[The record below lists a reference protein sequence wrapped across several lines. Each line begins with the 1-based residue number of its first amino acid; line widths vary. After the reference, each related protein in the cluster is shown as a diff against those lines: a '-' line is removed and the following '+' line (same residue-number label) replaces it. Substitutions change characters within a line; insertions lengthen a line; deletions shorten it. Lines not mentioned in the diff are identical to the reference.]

1 MKKSLLVIVTI
12 AVIGCKGNDD
22 PQETQGVSRDSTFVD
37 EAVAMLEPSK
47 AVPLTVE
54 EANRL
59 GQLPLDCINVE
70 YPNKLNQTLA
80 GSGDIGEPKEL
91 HPAFYGCFDWHSS
104 VHAHWTLVNLLKKF
118 PEMKRADEIREKLKS
133 SLTAENIREEVQY
146 FSREQESSFE
156 RTYGWA
162 WVLKLAE
169 ELHTWEDPL
178 AEELRQ
184 NLQPLTDLMV
194 QKFKEFLPK
203 LNHPIRVGEHTN
215 TAFALA
221 LAHDYAVTSKKEE
234 LRMLIEKRA
243 KDYFLNDD
251 NCPIEWEPSGFDFL
265 SPCLA
270 EVDIMRRVL
279 PKQAFR
285 LWMKDF
291 MPQLRNKDFMMEVAE
306 VTDRTDGKL
315 VHLDGL
321 NFSRAWVF
329 YGLANQYPEEYGHLR
344 ALAND
349 HVSQSFPNLVG
360 DSYEG
365 GHWLGTFALYAIQ
378 ESNKEL

>member
-1 MKKSLLVIVTI
+1 MKKTILMIAAIAIV
-12 AVIGCKGNDD
+12 GCKGNDE
-22 PQETQGVSRDSTFVD
+22 PQGNEAVDRDSTLVD
-37 EAVAMLEPSK
+37 EAVAMLEPSN
-47 AVPLTVE
+47 AIALTVE
-54 EANRL
+54 QANKL
-59 GQLPLDCINVE
+59 VELPLNCLNVE

-80 GSGDIGEPKEL
+80 GAEDIGEPREL

-104 VHAHWTLVNLLKKF
+104 VHAHWTMLRLLKKF
-118 PEMKRADEIREKLKS
+118 PEMKKAEEIREKLKN
-133 SLTAENIREEVQY
+133 SLTAENIQEEVKY
-146 FSREQESSFE
+146 FSREQESTFE

-169 ELHTWEDPL
+169 ELQTWEDPM
-178 AEELRQ
+178 ARELSE
-184 NLQPLTDLMV
+184 NMEPLTELMV
-194 QKFKEFLPK
+194 KKFKEFLPK
-203 LNHPIRVGEHTN
+203 LNYPIRVGEHTN

-221 LAHDYAVTSKKEE
+221 LAHDYAVATGREE

-243 KDYFLNDD
+243 KDYYLNDD
-251 NCPIEWEPSGFDFL
+251 DCPIEWEPGGFDFL
-265 SPCLA
+265 SPCLS

-279 PKQAFR
+279 PKKTFN
-285 LWMKDF
+285 LWMNDF
-291 MPQLRNKDFMMEVAE
+291 LPQLRKKDFNLEVAE

-321 NFSRAWVF
+321 NFSRAWVLF
-329 YGLANQYPEEYGHLR
+329 GLANQYPQEYGHLR
-344 ALAND
+344 SLANE
-349 HVSQSFPNLVG
+349 HVNYSFPNLVG

>member
-1 MKKSLLVIVTI
+1 MKKIILMFSAL
-12 AVIGCKGNDD
+12 AVLGCKGNDD
-22 PQETQGVSRDSTFVD
+22 SRETDGAGEDSTLVD
-37 EAVAMLEPSK
+37 EAVAILEPSK
-47 AVPLTVE
+47 AIALTVE
-54 EANRL
+54 EANKL
-59 GQLPLDCINVE
+59 VELPLSCVNVE
-70 YPNKLNQTLA
+70 YPNKLNQTLSGA
-80 GSGDIGEPKEL
+80 GEIGEPKEL

-104 VHAHWTLVNLLKKF
+104 VHAHWTMVNLLKKF
-118 PEMKRADEIREKLKS
+118 PEMKKAEEIKDKLRN
-133 SLTAENIREEVQY
+133 SLTAGNIRQEVEY

-169 ELHTWEDPL
+169 ELHDWEDPI

-215 TAFALA
+215 TAFALS
-221 LAHDYAVTSKKEE
+221 LAYDYAVTAGREE

-243 KDYFLNDD
+243 KDYYLNDD
-251 NCPIEWEPSGFDFL
+251 GCPIEWEPGGFDFL
-265 SPCLA
+265 SPCMA

-279 PKQAFR
+279 PKKTFD

-291 MPQLRNKDFMMEVAE
+291 LPQLRKNSFEMEVAE

-344 ALAND
+344 ALANE
-349 HVSQSFPNLVG
+349 HVAYSFPNLVG